1 VNRYEELLVK
11 ASACL
16 NDAPK
21 IGDSVVRA
29 KVLELV
35 YQAQL
40 VAQAGILR
48 EIDEGRFSQDSS
60 SSVEQA
66 NGTKATTSVPPR
78 Q

>member
-16 NDAPK
+16 SDASK
-21 IGDSVVRA
+21 IEDSVVRA

-48 EIDEGRFSQDSS
+48 EIDGGRLSQDSS
-60 SSVEQA
+60 SSMEQA
-66 NGTKATTSVPPR
+66 NGTEAITSVPPG